1 MARINEI
8 YDDMLKASKAEQDNG
23 NQQTITATILI
34 NISETLALI
43 YDKMCEIQREQPEQ
57 TDKKTK
63 KERNYVATG
72 RN

>member
-23 NQQTITATILI
+23 NQQTITATIQI

-63 KERNYVATG
+63 KKHKGGT
-72 RN
+72 